1 MTYEI
6 NLTAI
11 WNLRITKAR
20 GVWYS
25 RTNLRSSIMDSPQ
38 KHEKMYI
45 KFDENKIPQ
54 YGFEV
59 DGRRII
65 RFAPLTNKKIET
77 IFLPKIVE
85 DNVFVLPNID
95 EKNPNKYSLYFA
107 KRNMRDYITGSVKIR
122 DGCFKGLKNARI
134 VVPFEN
140 SVMLDWGSFDDSAS
154 IELVLPNSLALKQIY
169 RMFDTGFDYEHE
181 NWTLIGDKTIPGQ
194 FGFGGYDK
202 EDYSIMDYNEADLD
216 YKVATS
222 QLSIRFHKSNSH
234 PNKTKAKI

>member
-1 MTYEI
+1 
-6 NLTAI
+6 
-11 WNLRITKAR
+11 
-20 GVWYS
+20 
-25 RTNLRSSIMDSPQ
+25 MDSPQ
-38 KHEKMYI
+38 KYEKMYI

-65 RFAPLTNKKIET
+65 KFVPLTNKKIET

-107 KRNMRDYITGSVKIR
+107 KRNMRDYITGSVKIC
-122 DGCFKGLKNARI
+122 DGCFKGLKKARI

-181 NWTLIGDKTIPGQ
+181 NWTLIGDKTISGQ

-216 YKVATS
+216 YKVANFTIKHS
-222 QLSIRFHKSNSH
+222 LPQVKQPSKQKEGENIK
-234 PNKTKAKI
+234 